1 MFAITAQL
9 TRGDNMEEKEVDEFT
24 DIFPDDLA
32 DLFPWLPRG
41 QYKRVKGRLPC
52 SEQKSDKP
60 QI

>member
-9 TRGDNMEEKEVDEFT
+9 TRGDKMEEKEVDEFT

-41 QYKRVKGRLPC
+41 QYKRVKESLPC
-52 SEQKSDKP
+52 SEQKKR
-60 QI
+60 